1 MEEENE
7 QKKGSDLYFTG
18 PHTWMA
24 VKLVL
29 QALQR
34 KERGSNEEPKNVQ
47 KERSG

>member
-7 QKKGSDLYFTG
+7 QKKDGDLYFTG
-18 PHTWMA
+18 PHAWMA

-34 KERGSNEEPKNVQ
+34 RERGSMKSPKKAQ
-47 KERSG
+47 KERSR